1 MIVLQV
7 PTPAAIALSPLSFSF
22 SYLLALSIRIGI
34 AFVLTI
40 GIGAERAHDAH
51 SAGLRTFPL
60 VAVASC
66 AYILLTIAVFGP
78 ASDAG
83 SRMLAG
89 LVTAVGFVG
98 GGAIIKDEQRVRGT
112 ATAAGIWTTSAIG
125 AASGYGQF
133 EIAVIVAI
141 ITYLTLRI
149 LRRFEPSVQE

>member
-1 MIVLQV
+1 MIVFQAT
-7 PTPAAIALSPLSFSF
+7 TPSALSPLAFNVT
-22 SYLLALSIRIGI
+22 YLLALSIRIGI
-34 AFVLTI
+34 AFALTI
-40 GIGAERAHDAH
+40 VIGAERAHDAH

-66 AYILLTIAVFGP
+66 AYVLLTIAVFGP
-78 ASDAG
+78 TSDAG

-125 AASGYGQF
+125 AAAAYGQF
-133 EIAVIVAI
+133 EIAVLVAV
-141 ITYLTLRI
+141 ITYLTLRT
-149 LRRFEPSVQE
+149 LRRFEPTILE

>member
-1 MIVLQV
+1 MPIPLG
-7 PTPAAIALSPLSFSF
+7 AIGFSF

-34 AFVLTI
+34 AYALTI
-40 GIGAERAHDAH
+40 VIGAERARDAH

-60 VAVASC
+60 VAIASC
-66 AYILLTIAVFGP
+66 AYVLLTIAVFGP
-78 ASDAG
+78 SSDAG

-125 AASGYGQF
+125 AACGYGQF
-133 EIAVIVAI
+133 EIAVVVAI
-141 ITYLTLRI
+141 VTYVTLRA
-149 LRRFEPSVQE
+149 LRRFEPTVKE

>member
-1 MIVLQV
+1 MIVLQPATPV
-7 PTPAAIALSPLSFSF
+7 PIPLGPLSFSF

-34 AFVLTI
+34 AFALTI
-40 GIGAERAHDAH
+40 VIGAERARDAH

-66 AYILLTIAVFGP
+66 AYVLLTIAVFGP
-78 ASDAG
+78 TSEAG

-125 AASGYGQF
+125 AAAGYGQF
-133 EIAVIVAI
+133 EIAGIVAV
-141 ITYLTLRI
+141 ITYLTLRT

>member
-1 MIVLQV
+1 MIVFQ
-7 PTPAAIALSPLSFSF
+7 PATPASIPLGALSFSF
-22 SYLLALSIRIGI
+22 MYLLALTIRIAI
-34 AFVLTI
+34 AFALTI
-40 GIGAERAHDAH
+40 LIGAERARDAH

-66 AYILLTIAVFGP
+66 AYVLLTIAVFGP

-125 AASGYGQF
+125 AAAGYGQF
-133 EIAVIVAI
+133 EIAVIVAVV
-141 ITYLTLRI
+141 TYATLRA